1 MDTSPADVKLRG
13 SYSLKVMNS
22 LIMTFLEVPL
32 CLFVCLLCFANI
44 VAESIQR
51 IKTVFLI
58 HVLLAFFFF

>member
-22 LIMTFLEVPL
+22 PIMTFLEVPL

-51 IKTVFLI
+51 IKTV
-58 HVLLAFFFF
+58 V